1 MHDYDPSPAASS
13 RKAKIIDLNRKG
25 GNPVPN
31 ADLNGTEAFLVR
43 TEKIFYLA
51 SLYLDDKQCHQA
63 SGYTIFADGETWH
76 FSMDGAKNPDVRQK
90 CRNVG
95 ERIARIYN
103 GELEKGSI
111 DGYGRFWSEHVEPAD
126 SADR

>member
-1 MHDYDPSPAASS
+1 MHDYDPSPTAS

-51 SLYLDDKQCHQA
+51 SLYLDDKQCYQG
-63 SGYTIFADGETWH
+63 SGYTIFADGETWY
-76 FSMDGAKNPDVRQK
+76 FSMDGANNPNVRQK

-95 ERIARIYN
+95 KRIARVYN
-103 GELEKGSI
+103 GELERGSI
-111 DGYGRFWSEHVEPAD
+111 DGYGRFWSKHVEPAD